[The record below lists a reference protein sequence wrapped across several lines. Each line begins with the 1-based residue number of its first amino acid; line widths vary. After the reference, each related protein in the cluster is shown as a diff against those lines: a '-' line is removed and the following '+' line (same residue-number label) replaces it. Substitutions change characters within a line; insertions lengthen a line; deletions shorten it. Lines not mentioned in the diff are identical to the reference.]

1 MMYLFL
7 FASYADVL
15 FVCMFQSCHD
25 VFVPVASYADVSFV
39 CLFQTEQFLKLMC
52 RFRELGF
59 TRDKI
64 QSALLTSDL
73 NENKA
78 LDILTSS

>member
-1 MMYLFL
+1 MLSCILFACFRAVMMYLFL

-15 FVCMFQSCHD
+15 
-25 VFVPVASYADVSFV
+25 FV